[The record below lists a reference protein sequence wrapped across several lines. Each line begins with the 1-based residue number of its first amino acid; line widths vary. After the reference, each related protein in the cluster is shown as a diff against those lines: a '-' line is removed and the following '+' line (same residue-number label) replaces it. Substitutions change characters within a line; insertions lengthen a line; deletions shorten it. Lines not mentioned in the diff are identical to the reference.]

1 MNFFAVLMAVGH
13 VAAVL
18 VITLVI
24 TGFGRFVANKA
35 RHPEVIGEITVG
47 LVAGPVFLWLLG
59 PDRFAVVLPHEFLDG
74 LRLLSYAALALFLVG
89 MVHKLRIGSSRASA
103 RAISRTVVG
112 SLFPPFA
119 AGLLLAAYVLYVE
132 DHSVRGYAP
141 AVSLVLMSA
150 LSLSITA
157 VPVLARIVADRGLT
171 DTVAGRLAFSPAIV
185 VDAICWLLLPVVV
198 GLTAG
203 QSGEFV
209 RTVGIVLGAA
219 SIALVIR
226 ALLGTRPASR
236 WCAGRPRTLRV
247 MIGVLAVGA
256 GLTLEAAG
264 VTVVL
269 GAVLAGLAIPVG
281 PGEQW
286 TAAVDKVS
294 AIGRSLVPIFFVV
307 TGLTVF
313 KQDLGSLPVL
323 LIVLVVV
330 LGAAS
335 KLLGRCLGA
344 RSGGHTVWDSMRV
357 GALVNTRVLTELIVL
372 QVGFSTGILTAPLF

>member
-35 RHPEVIGEITVG
+35 RQPEVIGEITVG

-132 DHSVRGYAP
+132 DHSVRGDAP

-171 DTVAGRLAFSPAIV
+171 DALESAFGPDEA
-185 VDAICWLLLPVVV
+185 DWQAY
-198 GLTAG
+198 
-203 QSGEFV
+203 
-209 RTVGIVLGAA
+209 
-219 SIALVIR
+219 
-226 ALLGTRPASR
+226 
-236 WCAGRPRTLRV
+236 RPRR
-247 MIGVLAVGA
+247 
-256 GLTLEAAG
+256 
-264 VTVVL
+264 
-269 GAVLAGLAIPVG
+269 
-281 PGEQW
+281 
-286 TAAVDKVS
+286 
-294 AIGRSLVPIFFVV
+294 V
-307 TGLTVF
+307 TGGQFGTERAPEL
-313 KQDLGSLPVL
+313 
-323 LIVLVVV
+323 
-330 LGAAS
+330 
-335 KLLGRCLGA
+335 
-344 RSGGHTVWDSMRV
+344 
-357 GALVNTRVLTELIVL
+357 ALRRQREQRQRPTND
-372 QVGFSTGILTAPLF
+372 